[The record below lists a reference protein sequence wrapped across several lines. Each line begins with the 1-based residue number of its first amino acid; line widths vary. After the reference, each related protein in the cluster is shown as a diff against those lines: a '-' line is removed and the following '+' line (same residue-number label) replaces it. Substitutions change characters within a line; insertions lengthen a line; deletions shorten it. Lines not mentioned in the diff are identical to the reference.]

1 MEPELGQLVVSAAGR
16 DRGRYYIVA
25 RILDDTTVAVTDGA
39 YRPVSNPKKKNV
51 RHLMMTRTVN
61 SSLREKLLRGIGI
74 TNEEVCEALKISSK
88 ARSERTDCSNG

>member
-1 MEPELGQLVVSAAGR
+1 MEPRLGQLVVSAAGR

-51 RHLMMTRTVN
+51 RHLMMTRTID
-61 SSLREKLLRGIGI
+61 SSLSEKLLRGIGI
-74 TNEEVCEALKISSK
+74 TNEEVREALKISGK
-88 ARSERTDCSNG
+88 AKLERTDCAHG

>member
-16 DRGRYYIVA
+16 DRGRYYIVT

-51 RHLMMTRTVN
+51 SQLMMTQTVN

-88 ARSERTDCSNG
+88 ARPERTDCSNG